1 MLLSRGCQDLW
12 VQVLGR
18 AELCAC
24 HVGAVAPTLL
34 LLVERQC
41 LLELDSGAM
50 LPAACVP
57 CWLCDLVR
65 QLTSWRLSCLI
76 SIIVITMAPTSVFVA
91 KVNELC
97 VNGYCRHSLCP

>member
-1 MLLSRGCQDLW
+1 M
-12 VQVLGR
+12 
-18 AELCAC
+18 
-24 HVGAVAPTLL
+24 GAIAATSLL
-34 LLVERQC
+34 LMESQC
-41 LLELDSGAM
+41 VPELDSGAV

-57 CWLCDLVR
+57 RWLWDLVR
-65 QLTSWRLSCLI
+65 QLASWRLSSLI